1 MIFKKGEV
9 AEWLKAHAWKACILL
24 KVSRVRIPFSP
35 PKIEMNNLLKIII
48 FNTSIFLFL
57 LILTDLFFGSWFT
70 NKNFGSTIREQR
82 NIKKFFVADVNGKK
96 IKYVFERNEL
106 GFIGKNLDPKSI
118 KIVFEGGSTGEQM
131 YTPPQYRI
139 VDLLNSYFA
148 KEGFS
153 FNIINAS
160 KGGKTTR
167 GYVNDFANWFP
178 KINNF
183 NPQIVIFYIG
193 INDSVLDFPDHFD
206 KIEKDQLSE
215 KVEDYLK
222 NNSFF
227 YKLKVDLQNTF
238 NPRMRLAYDITKV
251 KNDLY
256 KNYKYINYYEASSIH
271 TNLDAS
277 PQEINLLNN
286 FKNNLDNL
294 NFFIKKNKIIPIFIT
309 QIRYDGLASKN
320 LFLINEFLKKFC
332 ALNNY
337 NVIKVDELVEVMDK
351 FDFYDEMHTTV
362 NGSIKLAKIIYP
374 ELKENFKK
382 IMILKDH

>member
-1 MIFKKGEV
+1 
-9 AEWLKAHAWKACILL
+9 
-24 KVSRVRIPFSP
+24 
-35 PKIEMNNLLKIII
+35 MNNVLKTIII
-48 FNTSIFLFL
+48 NALIFLFL
-57 LILTDLFFGSWFT
+57 VIVTDLFFGSWFT
-70 NKNFGSTIREQR
+70 NKNFGSAIREQR
-82 NIKKFFVADVNGKK
+82 NVKKFFVADLNGEK
-96 IKYVFERNEL
+96 IKYIFERNEL
-106 GFIGKNLDPKSI
+106 GFIGKNLDPENI

-139 VDLLNSYFA
+139 VDLLNSYFV

-153 FNIINAS
+153 FDITNAS

-178 KINNF
+178 KIKNF
-183 NPQIVIFYIG
+183 NPQVVIFYTG

-206 KIEKDQLSE
+206 KIEKDQLSD

-227 YKLKVDLQNTF
+227 YKLKVDLQNTI

-256 KNYKYINYYEASSIH
+256 KNYKYINYYEASAIH
-271 TNLDAS
+271 TYSDLS
-277 PQEINLLNN
+277 PREANLLNN
-286 FKNNLDNL
+286 FKNNLNNL

-332 ALNNY
+332 TLNNY
-337 NVIKVDELVEVMDK
+337 NVIKVDELVESMNK

-362 NGSIKLAKIIYP
+362 NGSVKLAKIIYP
-374 ELKENFKK
+374 ELKENLKK
-382 IMILKDH
+382 IMILKDR